1 LNLKANSQNH
11 ATDSRSRLL
20 VFFVVH
26 GMVPGNRCASRTL
39 ARHDKFVP
47 SQNILNAKHLLVV
60 LPSFHVQRRGFL
72 RAASLLATASLLPR
86 AAFSTD
92 VSRTRAIRLIALE
105 AGAQSDSVAR
115 TYLPAFMNV
124 LGQDVFIE
132 NHGGAGGRIA
142 ARLVAQAAPNGL
154 TVGIGGA
161 NNLVL
166 ASLLERDAGYDPATD
181 FTYLCAL
188 ARIPFAVAVRG
199 ALDVHDLPQLVAAAR
214 RQPGALNFG
223 TAGAGGSS
231 HLAVAAIAQH
241 FGVEMLHV
249 PFRSSALA
257 TQEMVAGRIDV
268 VATDLARLLP
278 LARTDR
284 VRIIGVTGA
293 RRSGAAPSIP
303 TLAEQGFTGFH
314 IDPWYG
320 AYGPKQMD
328 PAVVRRLV
336 DAFASAHNDA
346 EVRKRAEAAG
356 LELLPPNRETLN
368 ALVADDLR
376 RYSALLARLDL
387 RKNQ

>member
-1 LNLKANSQNH
+1 VALQIIP
-11 ATDSRSRLL
+11 
-20 VFFVVH
+20 
-26 GMVPGNRCASRTL
+26 M
-39 ARHDKFVP
+39 ARP
-47 SQNILNAKHLLVV
+47 LLVV
-60 LPSFHVQRRGFL
+60 PQSLQLQRRRFL
-72 RAASLLATASLLPR
+72 SAAGLLATASLSPR
-86 AAFSTD
+86 SAFAADAPRS
-92 VSRTRAIRLIALE
+92 RAIRLIALE
-105 AGAQSDSVAR
+105 AGAQTDTVAR
-115 TYLPAFMNV
+115 TYLPAFMQA

-142 ARLVAQAAPNGL
+142 ARLVAQALPNGL

-199 ALDVHDLPQLVAAAR
+199 ALDVHDLPHLVAAAR
-214 RQPGALNFG
+214 RHPGALNFG

-241 FGVEMLHV
+241 FGVDLLHV

-257 TQEMVAGRIDV
+257 MQEMVAGRIDV

-278 LARTDR
+278 LARTDK

-293 RRSGAAPSIP
+293 RRSSAAPSIP

-328 PAVVRRLV
+328 AAAARRLV
-336 DAFASAHNDA
+336 DAFTSAHNDA
-346 EVRKRAEAAG
+346 DVRRRAEGAG
-356 LELLPPNRETLN
+356 LELLPPNRETLK

-376 RYSALLARLDL
+376 RYSALLTRLDL
-387 RKNQ
+387 RKSQ